1 MPGGIAM
8 IFQLLGIVLALLL
21 LIAAA
26 VAVRYWRRSSR
37 QARNIRE
44 FKGDLLAVS
53 ADASVGRRLTVPAD
67 GSLAELAATIN
78 RLFDALGER
87 DEEIQ
92 DRDRLFAN
100 FARTIPEVVLI
111 HDERILLANDSAG
124 SLMGL
129 SPEQL
134 EGRQVADLVKPAY
147 RALFRK
153 TMGRQLAGQKVPK
166 RLEIQLIN
174 GNDQGL
180 WVEAQSSLIV
190 YRGNAA
196 VLTVARDVSYRKS
209 LEVSLSRSKRQ
220 AQYTLESIAE
230 GVITTDNEGRI
241 DYMNRA
247 AEGMTG
253 MDRES
258 AAGHQVSEVFS
269 LIDEADRRSLGDP
282 VERCLAM
289 RRRVNMGRRAL
300 LVSRDNEHEH
310 SVEITASPIKGPGNS
325 ITGTV
330 VVFHDVSELRG
341 LTRQMSYQ
349 ATHDPLTGLVNRREF
364 ERRLQEAMDSTHTE
378 ESAHILC
385 YMDLD
390 RFKAVNDSCGHLA
403 GDNMLRE
410 VAKLIRDQV
419 RDSDFVGRLGGD
431 EFGTLLI
438 GCPIEKA
445 AQIGADICNAVAD
458 YRFVWQDKIFN
469 IGISVGLV
477 EVTQSSGS
485 LQDVMSAADSACYVA
500 KQRGRGQVHVYSA
513 RDEAIA
519 RERGDIQWLRQMQ
532 TALHEDRFELALQPI
547 IAMGGQE
554 SGPAYEVFIRLPDER
569 GRIANSAEFLR
580 PAQRY
585 QLMPQIDRWVVSSTL
600 SAMNAGEIRLP
611 RGRSCSI
618 NISGQTLTDEGFLGF
633 VVETLDRSGVSPGSI
648 CFEVNESV
656 VTTDMQHVQ
665 RFIEVLHGIG
675 CEFSLDDFG
684 SGLGAFSRLKS
695 LPVDYLK
702 IDGIY
707 TQGLRND
714 EINQEMVSAMIKLA
728 RTMQFR
734 VIAEQVEN
742 QQDFDWLRSAGVDF
756 VQGYF
761 IEEPTTL
768 GNTSAS
774 GTYRMIRN

>member
-1 MPGGIAM
+1 MGLSALVG
-8 IFQLLGIVLALLL
+8 LLGGLLGVAVAALAWLALRSRRRDRELERFHDEL
-21 LIAAA
+21 VAAA
-26 VAVRYWRRSSR
+26 
-37 QARNIRE
+37 
-44 FKGDLLAVS
+44 G
-53 ADASVGRRLTVPAD
+53 DASVGRRLDSSRGGALGDVQQTV
-67 GSLAELAATIN
+67 N
-78 RLFDALGER
+78 RLFDALTDR
-87 DEEIQ
+87 DQEIQ
-92 DRDRLFAN
+92 DRDRLFAE

-111 HDERILLANDSAG
+111 HDERILLANESAA
-124 SLMGL
+124 SLIGL
-129 SPEQL
+129 APEQL

-153 TMGRQLAGQKVPK
+153 TMARRLGGQKVPE

-180 WVEAQSSLIV
+180 WVEAQSSLIE
-190 YRGNAA
+190 YRGNDAI
-196 VLTVARDVSYRKS
+196 LTVARDVSYRKS

-220 AQYTLESIAE
+220 AQYTLESISE

-247 AEGMTG
+247 AESMTG
-253 MDRES
+253 TDRES
-258 AAGHQVSEVFS
+258 AAGQTVGDIFA

-300 LVSRDNEHEH
+300 LVSRDGEQEH
-310 SVEITASPIKGPGNS
+310 SVELTASPIKGPANS

-364 ERRLQEAMDSTHTE
+364 ERRLQEAMDQAHAEDAS
-378 ESAHILC
+378 HILC

-410 VAKLIRDQV
+410 VATLIRDQV

-445 AQIGADICNAVAD
+445 TQIANDICTAVSD

-469 IGISVGLV
+469 IGISIGLV
-477 EVTQSSGS
+477 EITQASGT
-485 LQDVMSAADSACYVA
+485 LQDLVSAADSACYVA

-532 TALHEDRFELALQPI
+532 AALHEDRFQLALQSI
-547 IAMGGQE
+547 IATTGQDQ
-554 SGPAYEVFIRLPDER
+554 GPAYEVLIRLPDER
-569 GRIANSAEFLR
+569 GRVANSAEFLR

-585 QLMPQIDRWVVSSTL
+585 QLMPQIDRWVVSATL
-600 SAMNAGEIRLP
+600 SALNAGEIRLP

-618 NISGQTLTDEGFLGF
+618 NISGQTLSDEGFLAF
-633 VVETLDRSGVSPGSI
+633 VVDSLDRSGVAPESI
-648 CFEVNESV
+648 CFEVNEGV
-656 VTTDMQHVQ
+656 VTTDVQHVQ

-675 CEFSLDDFG
+675 CTFALDDFG
-684 SGLGAFSRLKS
+684 SGLGSFSRLKR

-702 IDGIY
+702 IDGAY
-707 TQGLRND
+707 TRGLPAD
-714 EINQEMVSAMIKLA
+714 EINQEMVTAMIKLA
-728 RTMQFR
+728 RTMEFR
-734 VIAEQVEN
+734 VIAEQVES
-742 QQDFDWLRSAGVDF
+742 QQDFDWLRDVGVDF
-756 VQGYF
+756 VQGNF
-761 IEEPTTL
+761 VEEPVPL
-768 GNTSAS
+768 GTASTS
-774 GTYRMIRN
+774 GTFRALRL